1 MLFGEKIFYKKV
13 LCVELFS
20 STAGVFLLAVVS
32 FLLNLAAL
40 TLPEFMVMSPL
51 FDTDGLHF
59 WLLIL
64 ITTDVGLAIGSK
76 TSNRVVLIPWL
87 VAYMIHIVITCF
99 IAPFILLA
107 ATEALRHARSVGNP
121 QIVFISK

>member
-1 MLFGEKIFYKKV
+1 M
-13 LCVELFS
+13 S
-20 STAGVFLLAVVS
+20 VVS
-32 FLLNLAAL
+32 FLLNLVAL
-40 TLPEFMVMSPL
+40 TLPEIMMMSPVL
-51 FDTDGLHF
+51 LIDGLHF

-87 VAYMIHIVITCF
+87 VAYMIHIVITCI

-107 ATEALRHARSVGNP
+107 ATEALRHARWAGNP
-121 QIVFISK
+121 QIFYKTTNDSLQRLCKKESES

>member
-1 MLFGEKIFYKKV
+1 M
-13 LCVELFS
+13 
-20 STAGVFLLAVVS
+20 FLLSVVS
-32 FLLNLAAL
+32 FLLNLVAL
-40 TLPEFMVMSPL
+40 TLPEFMVMSPI

-87 VAYMIHIVITCF
+87 VAYMIHIVITCI

-107 ATEALRHARSVGNP
+107 ATEALRHARSDRLTIRNRAEFQNRETLAGP
-121 QIVFISK
+121 TTCRTP

>member
-1 MLFGEKIFYKKV
+1 M
-13 LCVELFS
+13 
-20 STAGVFLLAVVS
+20 FLLSVVS
-32 FLLNLAAL
+32 FLLNLVAL
-40 TLPEFMVMSPL
+40 TLPEFMMMSPI
-51 FDTDGLHF
+51 FDTNGLHF

-87 VAYMIHIVITCF
+87 VAYMIHIVITCI

-107 ATEALRHARSVGNP
+107 ATEALRHARWAGNT
-121 QIVFISK
+121 QIFLMY